1 MSTVRIVIAI
11 VLISIGMIFILLSCI
26 GVFRMKYALN
36 RMHAAAIADTCGLF
50 FCIAGL
56 CVLSG
61 FTFMTLKL
69 ILILVIF
76 WLTSPISGHLISN
89 MIKTTGKDEL
99 YKNASQKELEKDT
112 N

>member
-1 MSTVRIVIAI
+1 MSTVRIIIAI
-11 VLISIGMIFILLSCI
+11 ARMGTGMIFVLLSCI
-26 GVFRMKYALN
+26 GVFRLKYALN
-36 RMHAAAIADTCGLF
+36 RMHAAALADTCGILF
-50 FCIAGL
+50 LIAGL

-76 WLTSPISGHLISN
+76 WLTRPISGHLISN
-89 MIKTTGKDEL
+89 MIKSTGKEEL

>member
-1 MSTVRIVIAI
+1 MGTVRIIIAI
-11 VLISIGMIFILLSCI
+11 ILMSIGMFFILMSCI
-26 GVFRMKYALN
+26 GIFRMKFVMN
-36 RMHAAAIADTCGLF
+36 RMHAAALADTCGLF

-69 ILILVIF
+69 ITVLVVF

-89 MIKTTGKDEL
+89 LVKSTREEEVAQ
-99 YKNASQKELEKDT
+99 NAFEKELEK
-112 N
+112 